1 MSPEQFAHFTEILL
15 ENARQNPDVLGV
27 VFLGSAA
34 DAHRRDSWSDHDMFW
49 VVKSG
54 RQEHYRQDL
63 SWLPYPEQIVM
74 RYRETQHG
82 VNVIYD
88 FGHLIE
94 FAVFDL
100 DELNEVKAND
110 YAVPLDKADIEQ
122 RMASAVKNTTAE
134 RVEAVIA
141 ARHLM
146 QIVFA
151 GIGRWARGEKISAHA
166 FVRMYA
172 LRRLLQVLPL
182 VLQPENVAKLD
193 SLDPYRRFEQV
204 LPELGAQ
211 IDNLLRLDVPE
222 CAIGYLDL
230 LETHVKPHIQEYP
243 VELAETVRR
252 HIQKARDYQ
261 HEHHHNHGND

>member
-1 MSPEQFAHFTEILL
+1 MSPEQYAHFTEILL
-15 ENARQNPDVLGV
+15 DNARRDPNVLGV

-34 DAHRRDSWSDHDMFW
+34 NEKRRDEWSDHDMFW
-49 VVKSG
+49 VVKTG
-54 RQEHYRQDL
+54 LQEGYRQDR
-63 SWLPYPEQIVM
+63 SWLPYPDQIVM
-74 RYRETQHG
+74 HYRETQHG
-82 VNVIYD
+82 VNVIYEM
-88 FGHLIE
+88 GHLIE

-100 DELNEVKAND
+100 DELNVVKAND
-110 YAVPLDKADIEQ
+110 YAVPLDKADITQ
-122 RMASAVKNTTAE
+122 RMAKAADSTHPE
-134 RVEAVIA
+134 PVEAAVA

-182 VLQPENVAKLD
+182 VLKPANTDKLD

-204 LPELGAQ
+204 LPDLGAE
-211 IDNLLRLDVPE
+211 IDRLLRLDIPD
-222 CAIGYLDL
+222 CAEGYLAL
-230 LETHVKPHIQEYP
+230 LETHIKPHVDDYP
-243 VELAETVRR
+243 TKLAETVRR

-261 HEHHHNHGND
+261 P